1 MTVSERLQSRLSKV
15 PGVTSADIYDWL
27 AEAITE
33 SDFTEE
39 ENANAIFYLA
49 LTFAYEAIAADAARY
64 FSYTDGEEAVDK
76 SMIFANYQR
85 LAADARKQYRKY
97 RRGKG
102 ASQTFAKRADWR

>member
-15 PGVTSADIYDWL
+15 PGVTSTGIDAWL
-27 AEAITE
+27 AEALVE

-39 ENANAIFYLA
+39 DNANAVFYLA
-49 LTFAYEAIAADAARY
+49 LTFAYEAIAADSAR
-64 FSYTDGEEAVDK
+64 FFKYTDGEEAVDK

-102 ASQTFAKRADWR
+102 ASQSFAKRADWR